1 MVQKVRRGGS
11 WRRRGKG
18 WRGGGGGK
26 RGINPI
32 YYVSPKSQLLFHCH
46 CLWFSVPVTQIPFS
60 QFTHFTPSEATS
72 KSAHLSSML
81 YLLSTS
87 WSIIDAP
94 VRCFK
99 ISTSNDVI
107 TFPTGKYFWPLGTF
121 ILLVILWSPI
131 LREIALWL
139 RVVDVGLES
148 CRYVLTQIGPGHSL
162 VLIPGGAAE
171 SLDSSSKEYIL
182 TLNRRRQFIKMAL
195 ETGYESDF

>member
-1 MVQKVRRGGS
+1 M
-11 WRRRGKG
+11 
-18 WRGGGGGK
+18 
-26 RGINPI
+26 
-32 YYVSPKSQLLFHCH
+32 
-46 CLWFSVPVTQIPFS
+46 
-60 QFTHFTPSEATS
+60 
-72 KSAHLSSML
+72 
-81 YLLSTS
+81 
-87 WSIIDAP
+87 
-94 VRCFK
+94 
-99 ISTSNDVI
+99 
-107 TFPTGKYFWPLGTF
+107 
-121 ILLVILWSPI
+121 ILWSPI